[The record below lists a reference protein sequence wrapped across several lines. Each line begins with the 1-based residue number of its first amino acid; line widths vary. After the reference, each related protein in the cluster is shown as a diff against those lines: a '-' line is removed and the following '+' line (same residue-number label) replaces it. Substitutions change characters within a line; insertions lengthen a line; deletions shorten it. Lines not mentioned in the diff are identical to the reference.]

1 MLPIAIDVMSGDQQP
16 REYVAGA
23 LRALHEDPGL
33 RALLVGDASLIEG
46 ELRAAAQA
54 ARERLEV
61 VATTEVVAMGDSPR
75 EAIRRKK
82 NSSMRVAID
91 LVKEGR
97 ACACVSSGNT
107 GALTAMAHFVLKTIA
122 GVERAAI
129 ISAIPA
135 AHGHTYMLDL
145 GANTKATP
153 EQLCQFAAMGA
164 IMSRDIHGRESPR
177 IGLLNIGEEDIK
189 GHEVVQ
195 AAHALMGATGL
206 NYVGFV
212 EGDDIFSGDVDVVV
226 TDGFTGNVALK
237 TMEGAA
243 GLIAD
248 RMRQEFNASWRT
260 KLAGLVA
267 RPVLRRVAAGID
279 PSRYNGACMVGLG
292 GIVVKSHGR
301 AKAVAF
307 ARAIATAALAARR
320 GLTAHIAQALEETA
334 LGTSTQHTSASLE
347 GTT

>member
-16 REYVAGA
+16 REYIAGA
-23 LRALHEDPGL
+23 IRALRDDPSL
-33 RALLVGDASLIEG
+33 RALLVGDPALIEG
-46 ELRAAAQA
+46 ELRAAPQA
-54 ARERLEV
+54 LRARAEV
-61 VATTEVVAMGDSPR
+61 VPATEVVGMGDSPR

-91 LVKEGR
+91 LVKEER
-97 ACACVSSGNT
+97 ASACVSSGNT
-107 GALTAMAHFVLKTIA
+107 GALTAMAHFVLKTIP

-135 AHGHTYMLDL
+135 AHGHTHMLDL

-153 EQLCQFAAMGA
+153 EQLRQFAAMGA
-164 IMSRDIHGRESPR
+164 IISRDILGRDSPR

-195 AAHALMGATGL
+195 EAHALLGASGL

-248 RMRQEFNASWRT
+248 RMRREFNASWLD
-260 KLAGLVA
+260 KLAGLAA

-301 AKAVAF
+301 ANGVAF

-320 GLTAHIAQALEETA
+320 GLTAHIAQALQA
-334 LGTSTQHTSASLE
+334 GR
-347 GTT
+347 

>member
-1 MLPIAIDVMSGDQQP
+1 MLAIAIDVMSGDHEP
-16 REYVAGA
+16 REYVAGS
-23 LRALHEDPGL
+23 LRALGDDTQLH
-33 RALLVGDASLIEG
+33 ALLVGRPEQIEPHLAGVPEPVRQRVGIVPAS
-46 ELRAAAQA
+46 Q
-54 ARERLEV
+54 
-61 VATTEVVAMGDSPR
+61 VVAMGESPR

-82 NSSMRVAID
+82 DSSMRIAID
-91 LVKEGR
+91 LVKQGR
-97 ACACVSSGNT
+97 AAACVSAGNT

-135 AHGHTYMLDL
+135 AHGHTQMLDL

-153 EQLCQFAAMGA
+153 EQLRQFAAMGA
-164 IMSRDIHGRESPR
+164 IIARDIHGLHEPR

-195 AAHALMGATGL
+195 AAHALLGAGDL

-243 GLIAD
+243 RLIAD
-248 RMRQEFNASWRT
+248 RMRQEFQASWRARI
-260 KLAGLVA
+260 AGLAA
-267 RPVLRRVAAGID
+267 RSVLRRVAVGLD
-279 PSRYNGACMVGLG
+279 PNRYNGACMVGLA

-301 AKAVAF
+301 ANCVAF
-307 ARAIATAALAARR
+307 SRAIATAALAARR
-320 GLTAHIAQALEETA
+320 GLTGHIEHALRA
-334 LGTSTQHTSASLE
+334 AGH
-347 GTT
+347 

>member
-1 MLPIAIDVMSGDQQP
+1 VLPIAIDVMSGDHPPQ
-16 REYVAGA
+16 EYIAGA
-23 LRALHEDPGL
+23 LTALREDQGL
-33 RALLVGDASLIEG
+33 RALLVGDAALIG
-46 ELRAAAQA
+46 ARLSMHPQALRA
-54 ARERLEV
+54 RIEV
-61 VATTEVVAMGDSPR
+61 VAASQVVAMTDSAR

-82 NSSMRVAID
+82 DSSMRIAVD

-97 ACACVSSGNT
+97 ASACVSAGNT
-107 GALTAMAHFVLKTIA
+107 GALNAIAHFVLKTLP

-135 AHGHTYMLDL
+135 AHGHTHMLDL

-153 EQLCQFAAMGA
+153 EQLRQFAAMGV
-164 IMSRDIHGRESPR
+164 IISRDVFGLASPR
-177 IGLLNIGEEDIK
+177 VGLLNIGEEDIK

-195 AAHALMGATGL
+195 AAHALLATSHL

-243 GLIAD
+243 ALIAD
-248 RMRQEFNASWRT
+248 RMRREFRASWLDR
-260 KLAGLVA
+260 LAGLAA
-267 RPVLRRVAAGID
+267 RPVLRRVARSLD
-279 PSRYNGACMVGLG
+279 PRKYNGACMVGLT

-301 AKAVAF
+301 ADGVAF
-307 ARAIATAALAARR
+307 ARAIITAALAARR
-320 GLTAHIAQALEETA
+320 GLTAHIAQALA
-334 LGTSTQHTSASLE
+334 AQGAVSAQGSTT
-347 GTT
+347 

>member
-1 MLPIAIDVMSGDQQP
+1 MLPIAIDVMSGDHP
-16 REYVAGA
+16 PPEYIAGA
-23 LRALHEDPGL
+23 LHALREQAAL
-33 RALLVGDASLIEG
+33 RAFLVGDPELIG
-46 ELRAAAQA
+46 PRVAALPQA
-54 ARERLEV
+54 LRERLEV
-61 VATTEVVAMGDSPR
+61 APASQVVAMSDSAR

-82 NSSMRVAID
+82 DSSMRVAVE
-91 LVKEGR
+91 LVKSGR
-97 ACACVSSGNT
+97 AAACVSAGNT
-107 GALTAMAHFVLKTIA
+107 GALNAIAHFVLKTLP
-122 GVERAAI
+122 GVQRAAI

-135 AHGHTYMLDL
+135 AHGHTHMLDL

-153 EQLCQFAAMGA
+153 EQLRQFAAMGA
-164 IMSRDIHGRESPR
+164 IIARDVYGLAAPR

-195 AAHALMGATGL
+195 EAHALLATSHL

-248 RMRQEFNASWRT
+248 RMRQEFRASWLSR
-260 KLAGLVA
+260 LAGLAA
-267 RPVLRRVAAGID
+267 RPVLRRVAAGLD
-279 PSRYNGACMVGLG
+279 PRRYNGACMVGLT

-301 AKAVAF
+301 ADGVAF
-307 ARAIATAALAARR
+307 ARAIITAALAARR
-320 GLTAHIAQALEETA
+320 GLTAQIAQALAAQGVATA
-334 LGTSTQHTSASLE
+334 QDSTT
-347 GTT
+347 

>member
-1 MLPIAIDVMSGDQQP
+1 LDYVLPVAIDVMSGDQQP
-16 REYVAGA
+16 REYVSGA
-23 LRALHEDPGL
+23 LRALHDDAQL
-33 RALLVGDASLIEG
+33 RVLLVGDAALIDAQM
-46 ELRAAAQA
+46 RASPEAIR
-54 ARERLEV
+54 ARAEV
-61 VATTEVVAMGDSPR
+61 VTATEVVAMGDSPR

-82 NSSMRVAID
+82 NSSMRIAID
-91 LVKEGR
+91 LVKERR
-97 ACACVSSGNT
+97 ASACVSAGNT
-107 GALTAMAHFVLKTIA
+107 GALTAMAHFVLKTLP

-135 AHGHTYMLDL
+135 AHGHTHMLDL

-153 EQLCQFAAMGA
+153 EQLRQFAAMGA
-164 IMSRDIHGRESPR
+164 IISRDIQGRESPR

-189 GHEVVQ
+189 GHEIVQ
-195 AAHALMGATGL
+195 EAHALLAASGL

-248 RMRQEFNASWRT
+248 RMRREFNASWLDR
-260 KLAGLVA
+260 LAGLAA

-279 PSRYNGACMVGLG
+279 PARYNGACMVGLG

-301 AKAVAF
+301 ANGVAF
-307 ARAIATAALAARR
+307 SRAITTAALAARR
-320 GLTAHIAQALEETA
+320 GLTAHIATA
-334 LGTSTQHTSASLE
+334 LQSTSA
-347 GTT
+347 

>member
-1 MLPIAIDVMSGDQQP
+1 VLPIAIDVMSGDQQP

-23 LRALHEDPGL
+23 LRALHDDPSL
-33 RALLVGDASLIEG
+33 HALLVGDASLIEG
-46 ELRAAAQA
+46 ELRAATASV
-54 ARERLEV
+54 RERLEI

-97 ACACVSSGNT
+97 ASACVSSGNT
-107 GALTAMAHFVLKTIA
+107 GALTAMAHFVLKTIP

-135 AHGHTYMLDL
+135 AHGHTHMLDL

-164 IMSRDIHGRESPR
+164 IISRDIQGRESPR

-195 AAHALMGATGL
+195 AAHALLGDTGL

-248 RMRQEFNASWRT
+248 RMRQEFNASWLD

-279 PSRYNGACMVGLG
+279 PGRYNGACMVGLG

-301 AKAVAF
+301 AKGAAF

-320 GLTAHIAQALEETA
+320 GLTAHIAQALQATA
-334 LGTSTQHTSASLE
+334 ESSARPPD
-347 GTT
+347 T

>member
-1 MLPIAIDVMSGDQQP
+1 VLPIAIDVMSGDQQP
-16 REYVAGA
+16 RGYVAGA
-23 LRALHEDPGL
+23 LRALQDDAELH
-33 RALLVGDASLIEG
+33 ALLVGDAALIEAQLKPSPAG
-46 ELRAAAQA
+46 IRARTA
-54 ARERLEV
+54 V
-61 VATTEVVAMGDSPR
+61 VAATQVVAMGDSPR

-82 NSSMRVAID
+82 DSSMRVAID

-97 ACACVSSGNT
+97 AAGCVSAGNT
-107 GALTAMAHFVLKTIA
+107 GALTAMAHFVLKTIP

-135 AHGHTYMLDL
+135 AHGHTHMLDL

-153 EQLCQFAAMGA
+153 EQLRQFAAMGA
-164 IMSRDIHGRESPR
+164 IISRDVYGREAPR
-177 IGLLNIGEEDIK
+177 IGLLNIGEEDMK
-189 GHEVVQ
+189 GHEIVQ
-195 AAHALMGATGL
+195 AAHALLAASGL

-243 GLIAD
+243 GLIAY
-248 RMRQEFNASWRT
+248 RMRQEFNASWVDR
-260 KLAGLVA
+260 LAGLVA
-267 RPVLRRVAAGID
+267 RPVLRRVAAHID

-301 AKAVAF
+301 ADGIAF
-307 ARAIATAALAARR
+307 SRAIATAALAARR
-320 GLTAHIAQALEETA
+320 GLTAHIEQALQA
-334 LGTSTQHTSASLE
+334 QR
-347 GTT
+347 

>member
-1 MLPIAIDVMSGDQQP
+1 MLPVAIDVMSGDQQP
-16 REYVAGA
+16 REYVSGA
-23 LRALHEDPGL
+23 LRALHDDAQL
-33 RALLVGDASLIEG
+33 RVLLVGDAALIDA
-46 ELRAAAQA
+46 ELRALPEAVR
-54 ARERLEV
+54 ARAEV
-61 VATTEVVAMGDSPR
+61 VTASEVVAMGDSPR

-82 NSSMRVAID
+82 NSSMRIAID
-91 LVKEGR
+91 LVKERR
-97 ACACVSSGNT
+97 ACACVSAGNT
-107 GALTAMAHFVLKTIA
+107 GALTAMAHFVLKTLP

-135 AHGHTYMLDL
+135 AHGHTHMLDL

-153 EQLCQFAAMGA
+153 EQLRQFAAMGA
-164 IMSRDIHGRESPR
+164 IISRDIHGRESPR

-195 AAHALMGATGL
+195 EAHALLGASGL

-248 RMRQEFNASWRT
+248 RMRREFNASWLAR
-260 KLAGLVA
+260 LAGLAA

-279 PSRYNGACMVGLG
+279 PARYNGACMVGLG

-301 AKAVAF
+301 ANGVAF
-307 ARAIATAALAARR
+307 SRAITTATLAARR
-320 GLTAHIAQALEETA
+320 GLTAHIATA
-334 LGTSTQHTSASLE
+334 LQSTSA
-347 GTT
+347 